1 MAVKFEIELVVS
13 DKRKDNYVI
22 ARLLDPGQNFN
33 VQENSFLN
41 QVPIKSGVIS
51 PRAMDETGAP
61 KFDLFIF
68 YTVNPEDIQA
78 FEKLM
83 IVELTPG

>member
-1 MAVKFEIELVVS
+1 MAVKFKIEFVVS

-22 ARLLDPGQNFN
+22 ARLMDPGQNFN

-51 PRAMDETGAP
+51 PRAMDKAGAP
-61 KFDLFIF
+61 RFDLFIF
-68 YTVNPEDIQA
+68 YPVNTEDIQL
-78 FEKLM
+78 FEKQM
-83 IVELTPG
+83 VVELTPG

>member
-1 MAVKFEIELVVS
+1 MAVKFEIEFVVS

-22 ARLLDPGQNFN
+22 ARLMVPGQNFN
-33 VQENSFLN
+33 VPENSFLN

-51 PRAMDETGAP
+51 PRAMDKAGAP
-61 KFDLFIF
+61 RFDLFIF
-68 YTVNPEDIQA
+68 YPVNPEDIQA

>member
-1 MAVKFEIELVVS
+1 MAVKFEIEFVVS

-22 ARLLDPGQNFN
+22 ARLMDTGQYFN

-41 QVPIKSGVIS
+41 QVPIKSGIIS
-51 PRAMDETGAP
+51 PRALDKAGTP
-61 KFDLFIF
+61 RFDLFIF
-68 YTVNPEDIQA
+68 YPVNPEDIQA